1 MSWKIRDPGGKWGGK
16 EGQNILG
23 AKGGTGLLE
32 CTAVPDLYDNLAKW
46 LLPPEEET
54 GAKKGRTAH
63 ELVMETG
70 LDQAREIPKPVAY
83 RDSRGQ

>member
-1 MSWKIRDPGGKWGGK
+1 M
-16 EGQNILG
+16 
-23 AKGGTGLLE
+23 
-32 CTAVPDLYDNLAKW
+32 PDLYVNLAKW

-54 GAKKGRTAH
+54 GAKKGHTAH